1 MRELT
6 AEIIE
11 NSQTARDI
19 FLLRVRMP
27 EDFNQEVEPGQF
39 AHIKVPGDK
48 LLRRPISI
56 NDYYASERIM
66 SFAYQIKGEG
76 TLALSRAQAQSDIN
90 LLVPLGNGFP
100 EAKGRILL
108 AGAGIGCAP
117 LLYAAKSYKGDCGAA
132 LAFRSAEYAYE
143 LEEFDSYVSKLYIAT
158 DDGSLGDK
166 CYAHELVG
174 KALDEGGYDAVYACG
189 PERALALIRD
199 VCAQKGVNCYLSLE
213 ARMGCGMGA
222 CMVCNVKIGSRE
234 EWHYKRCCKDGPV
247 FDGREVL
254 FDD

>member
-27 EDFNQEVEPGQF
+27 EDFNQEVKPGQF

-66 SFAYQIKGEG
+66 SFVYQIKGEG
-76 TLALSRAQAQSDIN
+76 TIALSRAQAQSDIN

-108 AGAGIGCAP
+108 AGAG
-117 LLYAAKSYKGDCGAA
+117 
-132 LAFRSAEYAYE
+132 
-143 LEEFDSYVSKLYIAT
+143 
-158 DDGSLGDK
+158 
-166 CYAHELVG
+166 
-174 KALDEGGYDAVYACG
+174 
-189 PERALALIRD
+189 
-199 VCAQKGVNCYLSLE
+199 
-213 ARMGCGMGA
+213 
-222 CMVCNVKIGSRE
+222 
-234 EWHYKRCCKDGPV
+234 
-247 FDGREVL
+247 
-254 FDD
+254 